1 MESVKLYA
9 INSLTLVMTFTNIE
23 NTLKI
28 MLLLMSIVYTAVK
41 IYQSINKKDEDS
53 N

>member
-1 MESVKLYA
+1 MESMKLYA

-28 MLLLMSIVYTAVK
+28 MLLLMSIVYTGVK
-41 IYQSINKKDEDS
+41 IYQSLTKKNEDS
-53 N
+53 D